1 MRERSAVKIRSLE
14 EASAAVAA
22 ARSTG
27 KSIVLA
33 NGCFDL
39 IHAGHVRYLEGA
51 AQEGDVL
58 VVAVN
63 SDRSVRGLKG
73 PGRPLLPA
81 EDRAEIVAALGCVDL
96 VVIFDEPTV
105 ENVIR
110 SLRPD
115 VHAKGTDYTEDSV
128 PESELVRS
136 YGGRIAITGDVKTR
150 SSTRLIEDLRGADR
164 GGEMPRRP

>member
-1 MRERSAVKIRSLE
+1 MRERSSVKIRPLE
-14 EASAAVAA
+14 DVSAAVTA
-22 ARSTG
+22 ARSAG

-39 IHAGHVRYLEGA
+39 IHAGHIRYLEGA

-63 SDRSVRGLKG
+63 SDRSVRELKG
-73 PGRPLLPA
+73 PGRPLIPM

-105 ENVIR
+105 ANVIR

-115 VHAKGTDYTEDSV
+115 VHAKGTDYTQDSV
-128 PESELVRS
+128 PERELVRS
-136 YGGRIAITGDVKTR
+136 YGGRIAITGDIKTR
-150 SSTRLIEDLRGADR
+150 SSSRLIQDLRGAGR
-164 GGEMPRRP
+164 GEELRHRR

>member
-22 ARSTG
+22 ARSAG
-27 KSIVLA
+27 KSVVLA

-81 EDRAEIVAALGCVDL
+81 EDRAEIVAAMGCVDL

-128 PESELVRS
+128 PERELVRS
-136 YGGRIAITGDVKTR
+136 YGGRVAITGDVKTR
-150 SSTRLIEDLRGADR
+150 SSSRLIEDLRRADP
-164 GGEMPRRP
+164 GDEPPRRS

>member
-1 MRERSAVKIRSLE
+1 MREYSPAKIRTLE
-14 EASAAVAA
+14 EASALVAA
-22 ARSTG
+22 ARSAG
-27 KSIVLA
+27 KSVVLA

-51 AQEGDVL
+51 AREGDLL

-63 SDRSVRGLKG
+63 SDRSVRQLKG
-73 PGRPLLPA
+73 PRRPLLPV
-81 EDRAEIVAALGCVDL
+81 EDRAEIVAAFACVDV

-110 SLRPD
+110 VLRPD

-128 PESELVRS
+128 PERELVRS
-136 YGGRIAITGDVKTR
+136 YGGRIAITGDAKTR
-150 SSTRLIEDLRGADR
+150 SSSRLIEGLRERQEQDQADQ
-164 GGEMPRRP
+164 G

>member
-1 MRERSAVKIRSLE
+1 MREYSPAKIRTLE
-14 EASAAVAA
+14 EASALVAA
-22 ARSTG
+22 ARSAG
-27 KSIVLA
+27 KSVVLA

-51 AQEGDVL
+51 AREGDLL

-63 SDRSVRGLKG
+63 SDRSVRQLKG
-73 PGRPLLPA
+73 PRRPLLPV
-81 EDRAEIVAALGCVDL
+81 EDRAEIVAAFACVDV

-110 SLRPD
+110 VLRPD

-128 PESELVRS
+128 PERELVRS
-136 YGGRIAITGDVKTR
+136 YGGRIAITGDAKTR
-150 SSTRLIEDLRGADR
+150 SSSRLIEGLREGQEQDQADQ
-164 GGEMPRRP
+164 G